1 MLASSIR
8 DIEVEVT
15 EMACKWFYDAPGDE
29 GNLDEGFCLL
39 TPGIKCAS
47 LRNGGET
54 PMKECEEYIR
64 KV

>member
-1 MLASSIR
+1 M
-8 DIEVEVT
+8 V
-15 EMACKWFYDAPGDE
+15 CKWFQDAPGDE

-54 PMKECEEYIR
+54 PMKECEQYTR